1 MTTEQTTRG
10 STEEVPHR
18 MRVLLIHNDYGG
30 YSGEEFI
37 FDRVRSL
44 LLDRGHEVAEYRR
57 SSQEI
62 ERMPLGRARA
72 FLLGIH
78 SPSACRDIRRL
89 LRSFRPDV
97 VHVQNVFPLISPSIL
112 GVCQSMG
119 VPVVMNVQNFR
130 LACPN
135 GLLFSHGEI
144 CHRCVP
150 GKEYWCVLRNCEGN
164 LLKSIGYATRNA
176 VARAR
181 GSFFSNINA
190 YMAPTAFHREWLMSL
205 GVHESR
211 IHVVPNMVDA
221 ITESAGTAPGDFV
234 GFAGR
239 VSPEKGV
246 PVLLEAA
253 RRLPAIPF
261 QIAGNY
267 DRQPD
272 LITQAPA
279 NVRFLGALSGQSLT
293 DFYEQMRMLVV
304 PSVWY
309 EGLPTVIPQAMLRG
323 KPVIASRIGGLS
335 YVVQDG
341 VTGRLFRMGDAE
353 DLASCVQ
360 ALWADQEAHTRMGR
374 AAREEAAHQYS
385 LDRYYHRLKNVFTS
399 AISRPL
405 HSRTP

>member
-1 MTTEQTTRG
+1 MTTEPASRG

-62 ERMPLGRARA
+62 DRMPLGRARA

-78 SPSACRDIRRL
+78 SPSACVDIGRL
-89 LRSFRPDV
+89 LRSFQPDV

-150 GKEYWCVLRNCEGN
+150 GKEYWCVLRNCEGS
-164 LLKSIGYATRNA
+164 LLKSVGYAARNA

-205 GVHESR
+205 GVDESR
-211 IHVVPNMVDA
+211 IHIAPNMVDA
-221 ITESAGTAPGDFV
+221 VTESAGTVPGDFV

-246 PVLLEAA
+246 PVLLDAA

-279 NVRFLGALSGQSLT
+279 NVRFLGALSGQALT

-335 YVVQDG
+335 HVVQEG
-341 VTGRLFRMGDAE
+341 VTGRLFRMGDAQ

-360 ALWADQEAHTRMGR
+360 ALWGDQEARTRMGR

-385 LDRYYHRLKNVFTS
+385 LDRYYERLKNVFAS